1 MSSQVKTHVRIMTSL
16 TIINKGVW
24 GTKMIMNEDS
34 DTKKEVHVPQYYWK
48 AFCYDN
54 DGVTYS
60 WAYIQV
66 SRSFQ
71 L

>member
-1 MSSQVKTHVRIMTSL
+1 
-16 TIINKGVW
+16 
-24 GTKMIMNEDS
+24 MIMNEDS
-34 DTKKEVHVPQYYWK
+34 DTKKEVHVPEYYWK

-66 SRSFQ
+66 SFWFWFLPEDLGLKGLRENISIMIDN
-71 L
+71 LD